1 MASFI
6 PNILVSKF
14 QSAREYLTPVLT
26 TSQFYEKGQLTP
38 EEFVAA
44 GEYLIRLS
52 PTWKWGRGDPAYY
65 DYFGDGS
72 NCQFL
77 SEIVTKL

>member
-1 MASFI
+1 MSSFI

-26 TSQFYEKGQLTP
+26 TSQFYEKGHLTP

-44 GEYLIRLS
+44 GDYLIRMS
-52 PTWKWGRGDPAYY
+52 PTWKWGRGDATRMKPYLPP
-65 DYFGDGS
+65 DK
-72 NCQFL
+72 QFL
-77 SEIVTKL
+77 ILT